1 MHNNPFD
8 KEDLQSPLAEI
19 NITPL
24 VDVMLVLLVIL
35 LITTPIINN
44 SLNLDLATA
53 KGSNTQQ
60 KALDIIITND
70 NKFLIDKEEVG
81 EIEMRTKLQ
90 NIAKNNPNQ
99 LINLKVEKNVEFVIV
114 AKLLSIIQQLQFNN
128 VSFITKQN

>member
-53 KGSNTQQ
+53 KGNNIEQ
-60 KALDIIITND
+60 KALDIAITND
-70 NKFLIDKEEVG
+70 NKFLIDKKEVS
-81 EIEMRTKLQ
+81 EIEIRAKLQ

-99 LINLKVEKNVEFVIV
+99 LINLKIEKNVEFAIV
-114 AKLLSIIQQLQFNN
+114 AKLLSMIQQLQFNN